1 VSSLACHPHAP
12 MLPRLFASP
21 HLASPRLAS
30 PLASRLP
37 VRTDAH
43 CFSVCPVCSPRR
55 VGDATVA
62 RFVAKGGPVFAPF
75 FEAPV
80 LAALNE
86 ALAFLEDGRAPPAK
100 GATQAWLDVLGR
112 AGRLDAL
119 KTACFTHREA
129 QLGAVVPAP
138 MCPTPSADFERSHAP
153 ICLSWL
159 RGWPHMAKPG
169 GMRLTFVPGLQPRPK
184 ASARGLAA
192 LATFEE
198 ERERTVRRAVRTHT
212 PRCPLLFFDRLAI
225 CTERRARTRPA
236 HPSLSLRCASI
247 SPLRPPCAPT

>member
-1 VSSLACHPHAP
+1 
-12 MLPRLFASP
+12 M
-21 HLASPRLAS
+21 
-30 PLASRLP
+30 
-37 VRTDAH
+37 
-43 CFSVCPVCSPRR
+43 
-55 VGDATVA
+55 A

-80 LAALNE
+80 LAALNV

-119 KTACFTHREA
+119 KTVCFTHREA

-212 PRCPLLFFDRLAI
+212 PRCPLLFLIVSPYAPSAERAHAQPSRPCLSGALPSHPCDRRVL
-225 CTERRARTRPA
+225 
-236 HPSLSLRCASI
+236 LRETATDAAGR
-247 SPLRPPCAPT
+247 L